1 MDCNIRLLLR
11 SGSRNTQ
18 TGHIEI
24 RQLGIVRLP
33 HRDFSN
39 EHETKTYT

>member
-1 MDCNIRLLLR
+1 MDCNIRLLR
-11 SGSRNTQ
+11 PAASRNAQ

-24 RQLGIVRLP
+24 RQLGIVPLP